1 MEARSIG
8 KSAGEAA
15 DRLQPHGWRMSSVLG
30 RVVSLWRYP
39 VKSMR
44 GETLPAAAVE
54 PRGLAGDRLFA
65 LRDGNGKFGSGKT
78 TRRFRRIDGLFGF
91 QASLDGEI
99 PVVRF
104 PDGRVLRGDA
114 RVIDAALT
122 EALGVAV
129 TLAREDRISH
139 FDNGPLH
146 IVTSASLGWLK
157 GHLPQ
162 SAIDARRFRP
172 NVVVEVAGA
181 GLVEQTWLDRVLTIG
196 DEISVKVTVPT
207 ERCVMI
213 TNPQYE
219 LGSDVSIMRTLAQTN
234 DERFGVYAD
243 VIASGTI
250 RCGDIVALADANGG
264 MTGLPMPL
272 SQDL

>member
-1 MEARSIG
+1 MASI
-8 KSAGEAA
+8 
-15 DRLQPHGWRMSSVLG
+15 LG

-44 GETLPAAAVE
+44 GETLPTVAVE
-54 PRGLAGDRLFA
+54 SRGLAGDRLFA
-65 LRDGNGKFGSGKT
+65 LRDRDGKFGSGKT

-91 QASLDGEI
+91 QASLEGET
-99 PVVRF
+99 PVIRF

-114 RVIDAALT
+114 RAIDAALT

-139 FDNGPLH
+139 FDDGPLH
-146 IVTSASLGWLK
+146 IVTSASLDWLK
-157 GHLPQ
+157 GQLPR

-172 NVVVEVAGA
+172 NVVVEIAGL
-181 GLVEQTWLDRVLTIG
+181 GLVEQTWLNRVLTIG
-196 DEISVKVTVPT
+196 DEVNVKVTVPT

-219 LGSDVSIMRTLAQTN
+219 LGSDVSIMKTLAQAN
-234 DERFGVYAD
+234 EERFGIYAD
-243 VIASGTI
+243 VVTSGTI
-250 RCGDIVALADANGG
+250 RCGDIVALPDAGG
-264 MTGLPMPL
+264 RMTGLPLPL